1 MKNSEGKFFVKFRGI
16 RGSFPTPTKETLE
29 YGGNTACVEVNV
41 NNHLIILDAG
51 TGIISLGEDLVL
63 EHISSSENSFDRA
76 PVNATLLL
84 SHIHQD
90 HIQGFPFFKPAHITS
105 TSLNVFG
112 YSDFDEG
119 LDEILSDLLFSK
131 SFPLDLGDIAAG
143 LSITN
148 ISGNDEV
155 IILSPDYPT
164 PIIKKVST
172 KEDFI
177 PKGEEVVISCYKSYA
192 HPQNG
197 VMSYKISYKDKSI
210 VYATDREGYV
220 GGDKKLARFARN
232 CNLLIHDAQYTQEDY
247 SSTISPKQGFGHSTF
262 EMALDVQK
270 QSHAKSLAFFHLEPS
285 YLDEKIANIEN
296 EYKLKEPNCFVA
308 KEGLEIEII

>member
-1 MKNSEGKFFVKFRGI
+1 MKNSEGKFFVKFRGV
-16 RGSFPTPTKETLE
+16 RGSFPTPTKNTLE
-29 YGGNTACVEVNV
+29 YGGNTACVEINV

-63 EHISSSENSFDRA
+63 EHISSSENSFDRT
-76 PVNATLLL
+76 PINATLLL

-90 HIQGFPFFKPAHITS
+90 HIQGFPFFKPAHIPS
-105 TSLNVFG
+105 TNLNVFG

-155 IILSPDYPT
+155 IMLSPDYSQ

-177 PKGEEVVISCYKSYA
+177 PKDEEVIISCYKSYA

-197 VMSYKISYKDKSI
+197 VMAYKISYKDKSI
-210 VYATDREGYV
+210 VYSTDREGYI

-232 CNLLIHDAQYTQEDY
+232 CNLLIHDAQYSEEDY

-262 EMALDVQK
+262 DMALDIQK
-270 QSHAKSLAFFHLEPS
+270 QAHAKLLAFFHLEPS
-285 YLDEKIANIEN
+285 YTDEKMLAIEN
-296 EYKLKEPNCFVA
+296 EYKSKEPNCFVA
-308 KEGLEIEII
+308 KEGLEIEIV

>member
-1 MKNSEGKFFVKFRGI
+1 MKNSEGKFFVKFRGV
-16 RGSFPTPTKETLE
+16 RGSFPTPTKNTLE
-29 YGGNTACVEVNV
+29 YGGNTACVEINV

-63 EHISSSENSFDRA
+63 EHISSSENSFDRT
-76 PVNATLLL
+76 PINATLLL

-90 HIQGFPFFKPAHITS
+90 HIQGFPFFKPAHIPS
-105 TSLNVFG
+105 TNLNVFG

-155 IILSPDYPT
+155 IILSPDYSQ

-172 KEDFI
+172 KEDFT
-177 PKGEEVVISCYKSYA
+177 PKDEEVIISCYKSYA

-197 VMSYKISYKDKSI
+197 VMAYKISYKDKSV
-210 VYATDREGYV
+210 VYSTDREGYI

-232 CNLLIHDAQYTQEDY
+232 CNLLIHDAQYTEEDY

-262 EMALDVQK
+262 DMALDIQK
-270 QSHAKSLAFFHLEPS
+270 QAHAKLLAFFHLEPS
-285 YLDEKIANIEN
+285 YTDEKMMAIEN
-296 EYKLKEPNCFVA
+296 EYKSKEPNCFVA
-308 KEGLEIEII
+308 KEGLEIEIV

>member
-1 MKNSEGKFFVKFRGI
+1 MKNSEGQFFVKFRGV
-16 RGSFPTPTKETLE
+16 RGSFPTPTKNSLE
-29 YGGNTACVEVNV
+29 YGGNTACVEINV

-51 TGIISLGEDLVL
+51 TGIISLGEDLLL
-63 EHISSSENSFDRA
+63 EHISSSENSFERT
-76 PVNATLLL
+76 PINATLLL

-90 HIQGFPFFKPAHITS
+90 HIQGFPFFKPAHIPS
-105 TSLNVFG
+105 TTLNVFG

-119 LDEILSDLLFSK
+119 LDEILSELLFSK
-131 SFPLDLGDIAAG
+131 SFPLDLGDIAAD

-155 IILSPDYPT
+155 IVLSPDFPQPT
-164 PIIKKVST
+164 IKKVTT

-177 PKGEEVVISCYKSYA
+177 PKGEDVIISCYKSYA

-197 VMSYKISYKDKSI
+197 VMAYKISYKDKSI
-210 VYATDREGYV
+210 VYSTDREGYI

-262 EMALDVQK
+262 DMALDVHK
-270 QSHAKSLAFFHLEPS
+270 QSHAKALAFFHLEPS
-285 YLDEKIANIEN
+285 YADEKIAILEN
-296 EYKLKEPNCFVA
+296 EYKAQEPNCFVA
-308 KEGLEIEII
+308 KEGLEIEIV